1 MKDMMKLKKNI
12 VPLTVLL
19 LCLLLVGCGGKSSSK
34 AEPTQY
40 IPKADDEPTSTPT
53 DTPELTP
60 TATPLPEV
68 EAPTYKLVFIDHAK
82 QYERYYSTYYFEFDE
97 PGYYIPGSLSGAS
110 FSNAKTGA
118 KVGKPDKVFTG
129 EIQEEGDKTR
139 YFCVMI
145 FMSKNDNLATDDLS
159 FKPEVRYRYDKSK
172 TTKLEVEPFTVNTKK
187 EDMNFDKPSVKSYP
201 FCIEGEYFVQDVEM
215 IGTHY
220 GSPENDKTKDFCA
233 LEYYFVRLSYG
244 DLNYETI
251 KDHFEIVCYDNNKNL
266 IPYIPVEGFEKYIG
280 VSQSFEDGIRYMR
293 VNFGLAYKKGLDNSI
308 VNAIPN
314 EIKKNMVLVYK

>member
-1 MKDMMKLKKNI
+1 MMIKKATL
-12 VPLTVLL
+12 LTLFIL
-19 LCLLLVGCGGKSSSK
+19 TCFIMAACGKKKESSS
-34 AEPTQY
+34 E
-40 IPKADDEPTSTPT
+40 IPEQIS
-53 DTPELTP
+53 P
-60 TATPLPEV
+60 TATEEPLAPTETPVVTPTPSPYPEV
-68 EAPTYKLVFIDHAK
+68 KEPGYKFVFLDHGK
-82 QYERYYSTYYFEFDE
+82 LYDRYYSSYYFEFDE
-97 PGYYIPGSLSGAS
+97 PGYYIPGTLSGAS

-129 EIQEEGDKTR
+129 EIKEEGDKTR

-159 FKPEVRYRYDKSK
+159 FKPEVRYRFDKSK

-251 KDHFEIVCYDNNKNL
+251 KDHFEIVSYDNNKNL
-266 IPYIPVEGFEKYIG
+266 IPYVPVEGFEKYIG